1 MDNNTNSTLPICTFS
16 YGEIS
21 IASRYI
27 LGIGFV
33 LCSFLATSGS
43 IISLIILQ
51 KPTMRC
57 KKSNKI
63 LSSLSTSDT
72 LVGLGLCIVF
82 AIQMLSE
89 NLRKSCLLENTKNI
103 LAPWMIGTSSLNI
116 ALISYDRYV
125 MLSSLTNYDT
135 KMSKRRLYIL
145 ILSTWLAPILFFM
158 TVFIN
163 RLLFM
168 AALALFTIIPLIIII
183 IAYCM
188 VVKFVNKNSFIKEGH
203 EQQSQISKK
212 EKNRKLVQR
221 LSFLVFC
228 YFTCLLP
235 LMVNFF
241 WEVFN
246 RLSKQEKT
254 VTHQTL
260 TVIGA
265 LCACVN
271 SVLNP
276 MIYFSKFPDFQRE
289 FRKMFGL
296 RANTVIDTAGSTRSN
311 TNSERIE

>member
-1 MDNNTNSTLPICTFS
+1 MNNSTASTSTSCTYS
-16 YGEIS
+16 YGDIS
-21 IASRYI
+21 SISRYI
-27 LGIGFV
+27 LGTGFV
-33 LCSFLATSGS
+33 VCSILATTGS

-51 KPTMRC
+51 KPSMRC

-82 AIQMLSE
+82 TIQMLSE
-89 NLRKSCLLENTKNI
+89 DLRSSCFLENTKNI

-125 MLSSLTNYDT
+125 MLSSLTNYDI
-135 KMSKRRLYIL
+135 KMNKRRLYFL
-145 ILSTWLAPILFFM
+145 ILSTWITPILFFM

-183 IAYCM
+183 VAYCM
-188 VVKFVNKNSFIKEGH
+188 VVKFVKKNSFVKERSEGG
-203 EQQSQISKK
+203 QSSKN
-212 EKNRKLVQR
+212 ENNRRLVQR
-221 LSFLVFC
+221 LSVLVFC
-228 YFTCLLP
+228 YFICLLP

-241 WEVFN
+241 WEIFN
-246 RLSKQEKT
+246 RLSKQEKS

-260 TVIGA
+260 TVVGA

-276 MIYFSKFPDFQRE
+276 IIYFSKFPDFQRE

-296 RANTVIDTAGSTRSN
+296 RGNAVIE
-311 TNSERIE
+311 TNSTNNDTTSERVN

>member
-1 MDNNTNSTLPICTFS
+1 MNNSTASTSISCTYS
-16 YGEIS
+16 YGDIS
-21 IASRYI
+21 SISRYI
-27 LGIGFV
+27 LGTGFV
-33 LCSFLATSGS
+33 ICSILATTGS

-51 KPTMRC
+51 RPSMRC

-82 AIQMLSE
+82 TIQMLSE
-89 NLRKSCLLENTKNI
+89 DLRSSCFLENTKNI

-125 MLSSLTNYDT
+125 MLSSLTNYDI
-135 KMSKRRLYIL
+135 KMSKRRLYFL
-145 ILSTWLAPILFFM
+145 ILSTWITPILFTM
-158 TVFIN
+158 TFFIN

-188 VVKFVNKNSFIKEGH
+188 VVKFVKKNSFVKESEDG
-203 EQQSQISKK
+203 QSSKK
-212 EKNRKLVQR
+212 ENNRRLVQR

-228 YFTCLLP
+228 YFICLLP

-241 WEVFN
+241 WEIFN
-246 RLSKQEKT
+246 RLSKQEKS

-260 TVIGA
+260 TVVGA

-276 MIYFSKFPDFQRE
+276 IIYFSKFPDFQRE

-296 RANTVIDTAGSTRSN
+296 RGNAVIE
-311 TNSERIE
+311 TNSTNNDTTSERVN